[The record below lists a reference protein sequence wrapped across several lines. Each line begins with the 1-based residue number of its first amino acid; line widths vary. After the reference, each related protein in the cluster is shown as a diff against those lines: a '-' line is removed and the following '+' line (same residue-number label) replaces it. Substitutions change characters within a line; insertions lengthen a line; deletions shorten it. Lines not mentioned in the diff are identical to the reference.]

1 MKFKIDHDEVT
12 DIYYIV
18 DEQIPFG
25 DGPMVYR
32 AFDNLTD
39 AERFCRLANENLD
52 NLMK

>member
-1 MKFKIDHDEVT
+1 MKFKIDHDELT

-18 DEQIPFG
+18 DEQIPFS

-52 NLMK
+52 NLME